1 MVPCCQAS
9 FCSCSHQPWHLPS
22 LFYSCYR
29 VCDSDPQYLAS
40 GPGQPPSHCVTS
52 RFLPFFHPNSLWLG
66 ESLCNVA
73 LISSVPCSC
82 VFSGFLLPTKKKKKK
97 KAISHSLPFRCLDWN
112 PSAEPLLHYFLPVS
126 DLSFRLLVLS
136 NHLKPLSSVPWSS
149 HFCQSSILPPALHF
163 LHSLPSSCKPLSSYP
178 SWRDLL
184 PWVLHRIHLALHG
197 RCQIVEKRRCT
208 WKLVTFR
215 VFF

>member
-22 LFYSCYR
+22 LFYSCYH

-52 RFLPFFHPNSLWLG
+52 WFLPFFHPNSLWLG

-82 VFSGFLLPTKKKKKK
+82 VFSGFLLPTKKKKK
-97 KAISHSLPFRCLDWN
+97 AISHSLPFRCLDWN
-112 PSAEPLLHYFLPVS
+112 PSDEPLLHYFLPVS
-126 DLSFRLLVLS
+126 DSSFRLLVLS

-163 LHSLPSSCKPLSSYP
+163 LHSLPCD
-178 SWRDLL
+178 SW
-184 PWVLHRIHLALHG
+184 G
-197 RCQIVEKRRCT
+197 RKKSDTTEQ
-208 WKLVTFR
+208 LN
-215 VFF
+215 